1 MRRGNVNNK
10 NNEGVEKTSS
20 IPTSETLDNG
30 TDVIHDKVNI
40 EEQEKVKVE
49 TEEEISVSD
58 KKSSNKDKLKVVI
71 LIVFAVLAVLITASL
86 LTYKYIESNKDKNEG
101 NTGNIGNTGS
111 INNVVEN
118 KGESADSKYL
128 VSFKDM
134 YTINPITIVSKEY
147 KNGSIKVD
155 GETEDK
161 VYIEY
166 VQISGLVDTVLQ
178 NKINDEIKNT
188 AFKSSDEITSKQQY
202 RAYTYVQGNFSN
214 ILSINIDILV
224 YENNEL
230 VNEQDVSLNY
240 NLATGEKIKFLDL
253 FADNTPMNAI
263 IYDVKYESLAWDTE
277 INLDASDEELDKA
290 TNMDRRDTSEYE
302 DIILKAMNRYNNL
315 DKDSIEFYVAPSM
328 VYAKLPIN
336 EDGEESYYAIK
347 LYKYIDYVT
356 MYKKFETDKVIY
368 ENIQAEK
375 LLVFNDMM
383 DFTKRYYKIETDNLF
398 ISVFDDLSSDWRLEQ
413 EQEYTQ
419 KYSKDAVNMKN
430 KLEQKYLD
438 ETVAN
443 IKKLADKNKTK
454 KGYMARYM
462 VTSDISEYD
471 NGYGEETFITVSMY
485 GTLEEMDID
494 YYRGNAFRLLAKQ
507 NVRPR
512 ASIDDLLVGEL
523 EYDNKNI
530 KSLEGDDEM
539 PLYSGTLYY
548 DLEGAL
554 IATSYDKL
562 QEYLDSKYK

>member
-10 NNEGVEKTSS
+10 NNESIDKTSS
-20 IPTSETLDNG
+20 IPTSGILDNG

-40 EEQEKVKVE
+40 EEQEKVE
-49 TEEEISVSD
+49 IGTEEEISVSD

-71 LIVFAVLAVLITASL
+71 LIVFAVLAVLVTASL

-111 INNVVEN
+111 INNVIEN

-128 VSFKDM
+128 VSFQDM

-147 KNGSIKVD
+147 KSGKIKVD

-161 VYIEY
+161 VYIDY
-166 VQISGLVDTVLQ
+166 VQISGLVDTAIQ
-178 NKINDEIKNT
+178 NRINEEIKNT

-230 VNEQDVSLNY
+230 VNEQDISLNY

-277 INLDASDEELDKA
+277 INLDASKDELDKA

-315 DKDSIEFYVAPSM
+315 DKDKIDFYVTPSM

-336 EDGEESYYAIK
+336 ENGEELYCAIK

-383 DFTKRYYKIETDNLF
+383 EFTTRYYKIETDNLF
-398 ISVFDDLSSDWRLEQ
+398 ISVFDDLASDWRIEQ
-413 EQEYTQ
+413 EQEYIQ

-494 YYRGNAFRLLAKQ
+494 YYRGNAYRLLAKQ

-523 EYDNKNI
+523 EYDNNNI

-548 DLEGAL
+548 DLEGTL

-562 QEYLDSKYK
+562 QDYLDSKYN